1 MGIPYYFSYLI
12 KNHSE
17 IINKLKNHKNI
28 DNIYIDSNSIIYDSI
43 DFNSFTNKL
52 EFENLIIEK
61 VIDKIDLIIK
71 TLNPK
76 KRIFIAFDGI
86 PPIAKLDQQK
96 NRRYKSWYQNT
107 ILNKTVLWDTSSITP
122 GTKFMDKLNT
132 KITTYFSNKKTNYKI
147 ILSLS
152 DIPGEGEHKIFHYIR
167 NNNHD
172 NDKTII
178 YGMDADLIMLSLN
191 HLKNCNSIYLYRET
205 PIFISSL
212 DSN

>member
-17 IINKLKNHKNI
+17 IINKLKKYNNI
-28 DNIYIDSNSIIYDSI
+28 DNIYIDSNSIIYDSL

-52 EFENLIIEK
+52 EFEDLIIKK
-61 VIDKIDLIIK
+61 VIEKIELIIK

-107 ILNKTVLWDTSSITP
+107 ILNKTVLWATSSITP

-147 ILSLS
+147 I
-152 DIPGEGEHKIFHYIR
+152 F
-167 NNNHD
+167 
-172 NDKTII
+172 
-178 YGMDADLIMLSLN
+178 
-191 HLKNCNSIYLYRET
+191 
-205 PIFISSL
+205 F
-212 DSN
+212 